1 MKKYPFKKQFGIFFV
16 LTALVPFLI
25 IPGTASGQEETN
37 PDRQDRGVSAQL
49 ATLPAEAAVTILPEI
64 AQPVELSSSDVNRI
78 TCQGEI
84 RDVVYSR
91 EKGISVKFS
100 GRDAFIKF
108 RTGLKDGRTTY
119 STTPSEIFVVCGDN
133 VYSLIAVPKR
143 IPARSVRLSPGK
155 MENIRKNR
163 SLLGALPFE
172 KKVLTA
178 IRSLYTEEIPDSFTV
193 STPNRRT
200 DLFRD
205 LDLVLARIAVI
216 EGEGFQVKEY
226 RGVLASDARD
236 KIEFSEKDFL
246 RSEISVNPIAV
257 SLDRL
262 ILKKGEILRVFVVEP
277 HREEPGSADTK
288 R

>member
-1 MKKYPFKKQFGIFFV
+1 MKKNMLKKKAGTLLVFTLAVSFLGNAGI
-16 LTALVPFLI
+16 ARSEEGNIPENNEKAGIRIVP
-25 IPGTASGQEETN
+25 
-37 PDRQDRGVSAQL
+37 
-49 ATLPAEAAVTILPEI
+49 LPTHGAVTIMPEV
-64 AQPVELSSSDVNRI
+64 AQPVELSNSDVNRI

-84 RDVVYSR
+84 KDVVYSK

-100 GRDAFIKF
+100 GKDAFVKF
-108 RTGLKDGRTTY
+108 RTGLKDGKTTY

-133 VYSLIAVPKR
+133 VYSLIAIPKR

-155 MENIRKNR
+155 MENVRKNR

-172 KKVLTA
+172 KKVLAA

-193 STPNRRT
+193 STPNKRI

-205 LDLVLARIAVI
+205 LDLTLARIAVVED
-216 EGEGFQVKEY
+216 EGIQVKEY
-226 RGVLASDARD
+226 RGTIAGANKGR
-236 KIEFSEKDFL
+236 IELGEKDFL
-246 RSEISVNPIAV
+246 RNEISTDPIAV

-262 ILKKGEILRVFVVEP
+262 VLKKGEILRVFVVEP
-277 HREEPGSADTK
+277 HREAPDDE

>member
-1 MKKYPFKKQFGIFFV
+1 MKKNMLEKKMGMLLVITLAVSILGNAGI
-16 LTALVPFLI
+16 ACGQEGK
-25 IPGTASGQEETN
+25 IPGNSETA
-37 PDRQDRGVSAQL
+37 GVQIVP
-49 ATLPAEAAVTILPEI
+49 LPAEGAVTVMPEI

-91 EKGISVKFS
+91 EKGITVKFS
-100 GRDAFIKF
+100 GRDAFVKF
-108 RTGLKDGRTTY
+108 RTGFEDGKTAY

-133 VYSLIAVPKR
+133 VYSLIAVPRR

-172 KKVLTA
+172 KKILAA
-178 IRSLYTEEIPDSFTV
+178 IRSLYTEEIPESFTV
-193 STPNRRT
+193 STLNRRT

-205 LDLVLARIAVI
+205 LDLVLSRVAVV

-226 RGVLASDARD
+226 RGVIGQGSKD

-246 RSEISVNPIAV
+246 RSEISANPIAV

-262 ILKKGEILRVFVVEP
+262 VLKKGEILRVFVVEP
-277 HREEPGSADTK
+277 HREEPDDE

>member
-1 MKKYPFKKQFGIFFV
+1 MKKNMLEKKAGMLLV
-16 LTALVPFLI
+16 LTLAVSVLGSAGI
-25 IPGTASGQEETN
+25 ASSQEGNIPENSETASVQI
-37 PDRQDRGVSAQL
+37 
-49 ATLPAEAAVTILPEI
+49 ATLPAEGAVTIMPEV

-84 RDVVYSR
+84 KDVVYSR

-100 GRDAFIKF
+100 GRDAFVKF
-108 RTGLKDGRTTY
+108 RTALKDGKTTY

-133 VYSLIAVPKR
+133 VYSLIAIPKR

-155 MENIRKNR
+155 MENVRKNR

-178 IRSLYTEEIPDSFTV
+178 IRSLFTEEIPDSFTV
-193 STPNRRT
+193 STPNKRI

-205 LDLVLARIAVI
+205 LDLVLARIAVV
-216 EGEGFQVKEY
+216 EGEGIQVKEY
-226 RGVLASDARD
+226 RGTIAGED
-236 KIEFSEKDFL
+236 KDRIELGEKDFL
-246 RSEISVNPIAV
+246 RNEISTDPIAV

-262 ILKKGEILRVFVVEP
+262 ILKKGGILRVFVVEP
-277 HREEPGSADTK
+277 HREAPDDE

>member
-1 MKKYPFKKQFGIFFV
+1 MKKNMLKKKTGFLLVFMLAVFLLGNAGIARSEEGNIPENSEKAGV
-16 LTALVPFLI
+16 QIVP
-25 IPGTASGQEETN
+25 
-37 PDRQDRGVSAQL
+37 
-49 ATLPAEAAVTILPEI
+49 LPANGAVTIMPEV
-64 AQPVELSSSDVNRI
+64 AQPVELSNSDVNRI

-84 RDVVYSR
+84 KDVVYSK

-100 GRDAFIKF
+100 GKDAFVKF
-108 RTGLKDGRTTY
+108 RTGLKDGKTTY
-119 STTPSEIFVVCGDN
+119 NTTPSEIFVVCGDN
-133 VYSLIAVPKR
+133 VYSLIAIPKR

-155 MENIRKNR
+155 MENVRKNR

-193 STPNRRT
+193 STPNRRI

-205 LDLVLARIAVI
+205 LDLILARIAVV
-216 EGEGFQVKEY
+216 EGEGIQVKEY
-226 RGVLASDARD
+226 RGTIAGENKDR
-236 KIEFSEKDFL
+236 IELSEKDFL
-246 RSEISVNPIAV
+246 RNEISTDPIAI

-262 ILKKGEILRVFVVEP
+262 ILKKGEILRAFVVEP
-277 HREEPGSADTK
+277 HREAPDDE

>member
-1 MKKYPFKKQFGIFFV
+1 MKKNMIEKKAGMILV
-16 LTALVPFLI
+16 LTLAVSVLGNAGIACGQEGI
-25 IPGTASGQEETN
+25 IPENRETASVQI
-37 PDRQDRGVSAQL
+37 A
-49 ATLPAEAAVTILPEI
+49 ALPAEGAVTVLPEI
-64 AQPVELSSSDVNRI
+64 VQPVELSSSDVNRI

-84 RDVVYSR
+84 RDVVYSK
-91 EKGISVKFS
+91 EKGIAVKFS

-108 RTGLKDGRTTY
+108 RTGLKDGKTTY
-119 STTPSEIFVVCGDN
+119 STTPSEIFIVCGDN

-178 IRSLYTEEIPDSFTV
+178 IRSLYTEEIPESFTV
-193 STPNRRT
+193 STPNRRI

-205 LDLVLARIAVI
+205 LDIVLARIAVV
-216 EGEGFQVKEY
+216 EGEGIQVKEY
-226 RGVLASDARD
+226 RGTLVGREKD
-236 KIEFSEKDFL
+236 KIELGEKDFL
-246 RSEISVNPIAV
+246 RNEISTDPIAV

-262 ILKKGEILRVFVVEP
+262 VLKKGEILRVFVVEP
-277 HREEPGSADTK
+277 HREEPGDE

>member
-1 MKKYPFKKQFGIFFV
+1 M
-16 LTALVPFLI
+16 ALVPVLMN
-25 IPGTASGQEETN
+25 PSTASGQEENN
-37 PDRQDRGVSAQL
+37 PDRQDRGAPTQSTA
-49 ATLPAEAAVTILPEI
+49 LPTEGAVIILPEV
-64 AQPVELSSSDVNRI
+64 AQPVDLSSSDVNRI

-108 RTGLKDGRTTY
+108 RTGLKDGKTTY

-133 VYSLIAVPKR
+133 VYSLIAVPRR

-172 KKVLTA
+172 KKVLSA
-178 IRSLYTEEIPDSFTV
+178 IRSLYTEEIPESFTV
-193 STPNRRT
+193 STPNRRI

-205 LDLVLARIAVI
+205 LDVVLARIAVI

-226 RGVLASDARD
+226 RGIIAQGEKD

-257 SLDRL
+257 SLDKL
-262 ILKKGEILRVFVVEP
+262 ILKKGEILRAFIVEP
-277 HREEPGSADTK
+277 HREEPGSADIK

>member
-1 MKKYPFKKQFGIFFV
+1 MKKNMLKKKAGMLLVFTLAVSFLGNAGIGRSEE
-16 LTALVPFLI
+16 AN
-25 IPGTASGQEETN
+25 IPENSEKAGIQI
-37 PDRQDRGVSAQL
+37 VS
-49 ATLPAEAAVTILPEI
+49 LPAHGAVTIMPEV

-84 RDVVYSR
+84 KDVVYSK

-100 GRDAFIKF
+100 GKDAFVKF
-108 RTGLKDGRTTY
+108 RTRLKDGKTSY
-119 STTPSEIFVVCGDN
+119 SNTPSEIFVVCGDN
-133 VYSLIAVPKR
+133 VYSLIAIPKR

-155 MENIRKNR
+155 IENVRKNR

-178 IRSLYTEEIPDSFTV
+178 IRSLFMEEIPDSFTV
-193 STPNRRT
+193 STPNRRI

-205 LDLVLARIAVI
+205 LDLTFARIAVV
-216 EGEGFQVKEY
+216 EGEGIQVKEY
-226 RGVLASDARD
+226 RGTIAGENKER
-236 KIEFSEKDFL
+236 IELGEKDFL
-246 RSEISVNPIAV
+246 RNEISTDPIAI

-262 ILKKGEILRVFVVEP
+262 ILKKGETLRVFVVES
-277 HREEPGSADTK
+277 HREAPDDE